1 MALENFMDQQS
12 EDKSDKILQLTTESI
27 SLAQAVKKAGIGGT
41 GGQSKFLVKDGQIHV
56 NGQVVTTPG
65 FTLHLNDRFGLLKG
79 DVWVVQQS

>member
-1 MALENFMDQQS
+1 MDQQS
-12 EDKSDKILQLTTESI
+12 EDKSNKILQLTTESI

-79 DVWVVQQS
+79 DIWVVQQS